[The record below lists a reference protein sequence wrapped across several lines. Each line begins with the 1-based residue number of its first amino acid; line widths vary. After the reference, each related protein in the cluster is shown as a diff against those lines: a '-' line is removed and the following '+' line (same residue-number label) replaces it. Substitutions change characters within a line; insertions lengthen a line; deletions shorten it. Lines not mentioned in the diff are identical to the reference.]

1 MYQFQVPGI
10 IKLSCL
16 IPRGTST
23 ENETVIIYEITV

>member
-10 IKLSCL
+10 IKSSCL

-23 ENETVIIYEITV
+23 KKETVISF